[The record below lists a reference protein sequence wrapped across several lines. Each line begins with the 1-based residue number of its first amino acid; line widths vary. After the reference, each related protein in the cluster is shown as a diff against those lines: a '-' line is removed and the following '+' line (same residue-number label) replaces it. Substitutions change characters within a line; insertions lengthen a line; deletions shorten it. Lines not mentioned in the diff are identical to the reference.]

1 MVIMKTDRTKKKTK
15 KSKRIMSVDEFIE
28 NQLSRYIKIHKR
40 HEKEI
45 NYIG

>member
-1 MVIMKTDRTKKKTK
+1 MKKKVRK
-15 KSKRIMSVDEFIE
+15 IRRVKSVDEFI
-28 NQLSRYIKIHKR
+28 NDQISRYIRIHKQ

>member
-1 MVIMKTDRTKKKTK
+1 MKNSPKVKKKVK
-15 KSKRIMSVDEFIE
+15 KVKRVMTVDDFIE
-28 NQLSRYIKIHKR
+28 DQLSRYIKIHKR

>member
-1 MVIMKTDRTKKKTK
+1 MKKRMRRIKRMRT
-15 KSKRIMSVDEFIE
+15 VDDFI
-28 NQLSRYIKIHKR
+28 QDQISRYIRIHKK